1 LNTEDPMIGEESQEL
16 PRRRGRPP
24 LHPMSAAV
32 AALPPDETDS
42 IPSQPTYREEDP
54 RVRAARR
61 AAELREHIGI
71 EDDGVD
77 KFFID
82 KRLIPDGWSYEW
94 KNHLVLGQPNPSY
107 EVSLARKGWEAVP
120 VTRHP
125 QMMPDGWKGAH
136 IERDGQILME
146 RPLEITEE
154 AKARDFR
161 AARAQVRQK
170 EAQLT
175 GVPTGQFERDNKGS
189 TLVNVKK
196 SYEAIPIPKD

>member
-1 LNTEDPMIGEESQEL
+1 MIGEDSPSDL

-42 IPSQPTYREEDP
+42 IPPQPKYREEDP
-54 RVRAARR
+54 RTRAARR
-61 AAELREHIGI
+61 AAELRNHIGI
-71 EDDGVD
+71 ADDGVD
-77 KFFID
+77 KFFVD
-82 KRLIPDGWSYEW
+82 PRLIPDGWSYEW
-94 KNHLVLGQPNPSY
+94 KTHLVLNQPNPSY

-125 QMMPDGWKGAH
+125 QMMPEGWKGNH

-146 RPLEITEE
+146 RPMEITQE
-154 AKARDFR
+154 AKDNELRKARL
-161 AARAQVRQK
+161 QVRQK

-175 GVPTGQFERDNKGS
+175 GAPSGQFERDNKGS
-189 TLVNVKK
+189 PLVNVKK